1 MATDL
6 SPLSAEDLVPALA
19 TPANPISPERSLVM
33 WSDVETAVDALNVQH
48 LVRAIL
54 TVVRDATLSPVTV
67 GVFGP
72 WGSGKSSVAT
82 MVLADLTTP
91 ASAGAGVVAVYFN
104 GWRFEGYEDAKAA
117 LSAAILEALEAR
129 ARKDPTLWEKTKDAL
144 GRMRKRVNWL
154 RVGKSALALG
164 LAAKTGGLSLVVSKG
179 ADLVGKLQSG
189 DTAPV
194 EGYLK
199 DAPDAAVSSSDAA
212 GETVHETIRDFDAA
226 FEELLELS
234 GVRRLVVV
242 IDDLDRCLPDRVID
256 TLEAIR
262 LFLSVPRTAFII
274 SADERLIEDAIA
286 YRFRESAHPQP
297 TLGRQYLEKMIQV
310 PVRVPP
316 LAPED
321 VEQYVALLFTQGHL
335 ASEAFTQLCANV
347 RDTTVAAAQT
357 GFTGLVA
364 ERFTAAT
371 ATRYIKETAVT
382 GPLREDLAFAAQIAP
397 VLGLHAQG
405 NPRLLKR
412 FLNALQL
419 RLLMADSRGVTLRRD
434 VAAKLLLLE
443 YHAPTIFEGLARAVI
458 EGNQETSG
466 GSDSNDLARLEREF
480 AHGRPTSAP
489 ATPEAPPPQRTVL
502 TPDPRPAAKRRSV
515 AAEAERAPRK
525 PVQGGGG
532 RAMGDVTAAGESSEG
547 TTVGEH
553 ALPAWAVAARS
564 DPWLRAWFASE
575 PSLLDVDLRPYLY
588 FAREGIL
595 TRITGGASLG
605 PGATEVLRLLL
616 VGGSANLSAAA
627 ARLEHLQ
634 GGEVGLVFSEIA
646 RRVRAT
652 SEPFGEPSLLTGVFA
667 LTSAKPEL
675 IPETVALLSAISV
688 TLLGPAVVP
697 RLLTI
702 ATALE
707 ARGIPAADAFRVVLE
722 TWARQSSNTGLATA
736 AERMLPRLTSSGGR
750 AASPPSAATR

>member
-1 MATDL
+1 MAPDQSL
-6 SPLSAEDLVPALA
+6 LGSDDLVSASTAPA
-19 TPANPISPERSLVM
+19 TPTSPERPLVM

-54 TVVRDATLSPVTV
+54 TVVRDTTLSPVTV

-72 WGSGKSSVAT
+72 WGSGKSSVAQ
-82 MVLADLTTP
+82 MVLADLTTTE
-91 ASAGAGVVAVYFN
+91 SAGAGVVAVYFN

-129 ARKDPTLWEKTKDAL
+129 AQKDPTLWEKTKGAL

-154 RVGKSALALG
+154 RVGKTALAVG
-164 LAAKTGGLSLVVSKG
+164 FAAKTGGLSLLVSKG
-179 ADLVGKLQSG
+179 ADVVGKLQSG
-189 DTAPV
+189 DTTPV
-194 EGYLK
+194 EGYVK
-199 DAPDAAVSSSDAA
+199 DAADVVAPTDEAA

-234 GVRRLVVV
+234 GVTRLVVV

-321 VEQYVALLFTQGHL
+321 VEQYIALLFTQGHL
-335 ASEAFTQLCANV
+335 ASEAFRQLCANV
-347 RDTTVAAAQT
+347 RNTTVAAAQA

-364 ERFTAAT
+364 DRFTAAT

-382 GPLREDLAFAAQIAP
+382 APLREDLAFAAQIAP
-397 VLGLHAQG
+397 VLGLSAQG

-419 RLLMADSRGVTLRRD
+419 RLLMASSRGVTLRRD

-458 EGNQETSG
+458 EGYQATPD
-466 GSDSNDLARLEREF
+466 GSASNDLMRLEREF
-480 AHGRPTSAP
+480 AQGRA
-489 ATPEAPPPQRTVL
+489 ANVPEAPAATTRATV
-502 TPDPRPAAKRRSV
+502 PAPETGAAPKRRTA
-515 AAEAERAPRK
+515 AAESDRPPRKVTRGGDERA
-525 PVQGGGG
+525 
-532 RAMGDVTAAGESSEG
+532 MSDVRAAGEASIGASAA
-547 TTVGEH
+547 EH

-575 PSLLDVDLRPYLY
+575 PSLIDIDLRPYLY

-595 TRITGGASLG
+595 TRVTAGAALG
-605 PGATEVLRLLL
+605 AGATEVLRLLL
-616 VGGSANLSAAA
+616 VGGSANLAAA
-627 ARLEHLQ
+627 AGRLEHLH

-667 LTSAKPEL
+667 LTTAKPEL
-675 IPETVALLSAISV
+675 IPETIALLSAISV

-697 RLLTI
+697 RILTM

-707 ARGIPAADAFRVVLE
+707 ARGIPAADAFRALLE
-722 TWARQSSNTGLATA
+722 TWARQSTNSALATA
-736 AERMLPRLTSSGGR
+736 AERMLSRLTAGAGN
-750 AASPPSAATR
+750 ASTPPPATR

>member
-1 MATDL
+1 
-6 SPLSAEDLVPALA
+6 
-19 TPANPISPERSLVM
+19 M

-72 WGSGKSSVAT
+72 WGSGKSSVAQ
-82 MVLADLTTP
+82 MVLAELTTT

-129 ARKDPTLWEKTKDAL
+129 AKTDPTLWEKTKGAL

-154 RVGKSALALG
+154 RVGKTALAVG
-164 LAAKTGGLSLVVSKG
+164 FAAKTGGLSLLVSKG

-189 DTAPV
+189 DTTPV
-194 EGYLK
+194 EGYVK
-199 DAPDAAVSSSDAA
+199 DAPDAIAASTDESA

-234 GVRRLVVV
+234 GVTRLVVV

-335 ASEAFTQLCANV
+335 ASEVFKQLCANV
-347 RDTTVAAAQT
+347 REVTVAAART
-357 GFTGLVA
+357 GFTGLTA

-382 GPLREDLAFAAQIAP
+382 APLREDLAFAAQIAP
-397 VLGLHAQG
+397 VLGLSAQG

-419 RLLMADSRGVTLRRD
+419 RLLMATSRGVTLRRD

-458 EGNQETSG
+458 EGYQASPDGSG
-466 GSDSNDLARLEREF
+466 PNDLARLEREF
-480 AHGRPTSAP
+480 AQGRPTDLP
-489 ATPEAPPPQRTVL
+489 ETPEAATALAQAAVL
-502 TPDPRPAAKRRSV
+502 APGTRPAPKRRSA
-515 AAEAERAPRK
+515 AAESERPARK
-525 PVQGGGG
+525 AVRGGDGW
-532 RAMGDVTAAGESSEG
+532 AMGDVPAAGDTSSG
-547 TTVGEH
+547 TTAGER

-564 DPWLRAWFASE
+564 DPWLRAWFASK

-595 TRITGGASLG
+595 TRITGGAALG
-605 PGATEVLRLLL
+605 TGATEVLRLLL
-616 VGGSANLSAAA
+616 VGGSANLVAAT
-627 ARLEHLQ
+627 ARLELLQ

-652 SEPFGEPSLLTGVFA
+652 SEPFGEPSLLTGAFA

-697 RLLTI
+697 KVLTL
-702 ATALE
+702 ATGLE
-707 ARGIPAADAFRVVLE
+707 TRGIPAADAFRVVLE
-722 TWARQSSNTGLATA
+722 TWARQSTNTGLATA
-736 AERMLPRLTSSGGR
+736 AERMLSRLTTGAGN
-750 AASPPSAATR
+750 ASAPHSAITR